1 MKRSWSKKLLP
12 FRLPLLALLA
22 LLPLV
27 AAGCAGNIAYRKAEA
42 AAQLGNWDEA
52 VLKYL
57 SALDTDPGNV
67 SYRAA
72 LLRAKIKAS
81 QAHFQKGQGFEKAG
95 VLERALVEYQQA
107 VQLDETNQ
115 YAAAQ
120 LEKVRRALASQR
132 QNRDVNTLEQMKA
145 RTRGSRPQPPVLN
158 PRSNQP
164 ISLQFP
170 QPVSIFQI
178 YRALGQAFGIN
189 VIFDPNL
196 KDQDIAI
203 DLRDVTAQTGLET
216 LMRAAGHFY
225 KVIDEHTILI
235 AADTPQNRRT
245 YEDLVIQTFFLSNAE
260 VKDMTTIL
268 RSLINASKIATNDQL
283 NAIILRD
290 TADKVKVAE
299 KIIETN
305 DKSKAEVVVDVEL
318 LQINTTKL
326 RELGI
331 SLSSYSV
338 GQSLDLSGGATT
350 PATGGTGGS
359 TGGSLPANT
368 VRVSD
373 LYGLNQSNWLLTIPT
388 FVYNFAKQNSDA
400 QLLAKPQM
408 RASEGEKANLVIGDK
423 VPIPLTS
430 FNTSNVVGGSIVPIT
445 SFSYQDVG
453 IKIEIEPRVHHNNEI
468 TLKVKIDVSNLGA
481 PITSNGQSQPTIG
494 TRSFDSTIRLKDGET
509 NFLAGLLRTDEAGND
524 TGIAG
529 LSDIP
534 ILGRLFSNKRRQK
547 ERTDLILTLT
557 PHIIRN
563 AEITEEDLLP
573 IWAGTDANITFRPS
587 PRVESDV
594 EGPFDGNEGT
604 PEEIQDQI
612 RRRIQR
618 LPRGLRPGE
627 TEPGSPDAQNPA
639 AKPPAPPA
647 GVNLAPV
654 QPPSDIF
661 RRPPP
666 PQNPPGQQPP
676 QQPQI
681 PPPGSSASSG
691 QPGDAS
697 QLLSVPS
704 ASSSA
709 SLLAQP
715 AVETPRAAAA
725 LAVYRPGEDGAA
737 AAAVPA
743 AAAGA
748 RTADPAAKR
757 GRHQP
762 AAPIRLWLIPQQL
775 DVAAGDRFEV
785 AVQVSAEQ
793 PISHLPFTL
802 EFDPALLAVEKV
814 DGGDFF
820 GPQGTAQV
828 LSDYSRPGEVIVGAS
843 RLGEVPGVAGAGTIA
858 QVTFRALVEGAAQI
872 GFNHTQALDSRLR
885 RVLPIVVHPAEIEV
899 HPGTGGGSGGGRH
912 PLPATPGKVPPPA
925 PVGNH

>member
-1 MKRSWSKKLLP
+1 MKRPVRKNLLP
-12 FRLPLLALLA
+12 LRLPAFALLALLA
-22 LLPLV
+22 LLPAL
-27 AAGCAGNIAYRKAEA
+27 AAGCAGNVSFRKAEA
-42 AAQLGNWDEA
+42 AAQQGNWDDA
-52 VLKYL
+52 VIKYL
-57 SALDTDPGNV
+57 NALDTDPGNIT
-67 SYRAA
+67 YRAA

-81 QAHFQKGQGFEKAG
+81 QAHFQKGQEFEKAS
-95 VLERALVEYQQA
+95 VFERALVEYQQA

-120 LEKVRRALASQR
+120 LEHVRRALAAQR
-132 QNRDVNTLEQMKA
+132 QNKDLNTIEQMKA

-158 PRSNQP
+158 PRSTQP
-164 ISLQFP
+164 ISLEFP

-268 RSLINASKIATNDQL
+268 RSLINASKIATNEQL

-318 LQINTTKL
+318 LQINTSKM

-331 SLSSYSV
+331 SLSQYSV
-338 GQSLDLSGGATT
+338 GQSLDLGGGTT
-350 PATGGTGGS
+350 TTTGGTTTT
-359 TGGSLPANT
+359 TGGLAQGT
-368 VRVSD
+368 AHLSD
-373 LYGLNQSNWLLTIPT
+373 LYGLNQSNWLLTIPS

-400 QLLAKPQM
+400 QLLAKPQL
-408 RASEGEKANLVIGDK
+408 RITEGEKADLVIGDK

-430 FNTSNVVGGSIVPIT
+430 FNTSNTIGGSIVPIT
-445 SFSYQDVG
+445 SFQYQDVG
-453 IKIEIEPRVHHNNEI
+453 IKIEIEPRVHHNQEI

-481 PITSNGQSQPTIG
+481 PINTNGQSQPTIG
-494 TRSFDSTIRLKDGET
+494 TRSFNSTIRLKDGET
-509 NFLAGLLRTDEAGND
+509 NFLAGLIRTDETGND
-524 TGIAG
+524 KGVPG

-534 ILGRLFSNKRRQK
+534 LIGRLFSDKARTKAN
-547 ERTDLILTLT
+547 TDLILTLT

-627 TEPGSPDAQNPA
+627 TDTSPDAQINPPP
-639 AKPPAPPA
+639 AKPPQPPA
-647 GVNLAPV
+647 GVNLTPV

-661 RRPPP
+661 RPPP
-666 PQNPPGQQPP
+666 PPNPPQPP
-676 QQPQI
+676 PQP
-681 PPPGSSASSG
+681 PPPGEE
-691 QPGDAS
+691 QTS
-697 QLLSVPS
+697 QVHS
-704 ASSSA
+704 
-709 SLLAQP
+709 
-715 AVETPRAAAA
+715 TPQIGPA
-725 LAVYRPGEDGAA
+725 LAVYRGRAPGRAEPIGA
-737 AAAVPA
+737 PA
-743 AAAGA
+743 PAPAPGGDRERAPAQAGEP
-748 RTADPAAKR
+748 PAPRSETEAESASASASAK
-757 GRHQP
+757 
-762 AAPIRLWLIPQQL
+762 APIRLWLAPQRV
-775 DVAAGDRFEV
+775 DVSPGDLFQV
-785 AVQVSAEQ
+785 GVQVSATQ
-793 PISHLPFTL
+793 PISHLPFIL
-802 EFDPALLAVEKV
+802 NFDPALLAVEKV
-814 DGGDFF
+814 EAGEFL

-828 LSDYSRPGEVIVGAS
+828 LASYSRPGEVIVGAS
-843 RLGEVPGVAGAGTIA
+843 RLGDVPAVAGAGTIA
-858 QVTFRALVEGAAQI
+858 RITFRALVSGSAQV
-872 GFNHTQALDSRLR
+872 GFSASQALDSKLR
-885 RVLPIVVHPAEIEV
+885 RVLPIVVRPAQIDV
-899 HPGTGGGSGGGRH
+899 LPGTGGHGDNGGGGHH
-912 PLPATPGKVPPPA
+912 PIPAEPGKVPPPA
-925 PVGNH
+925 PVGNP